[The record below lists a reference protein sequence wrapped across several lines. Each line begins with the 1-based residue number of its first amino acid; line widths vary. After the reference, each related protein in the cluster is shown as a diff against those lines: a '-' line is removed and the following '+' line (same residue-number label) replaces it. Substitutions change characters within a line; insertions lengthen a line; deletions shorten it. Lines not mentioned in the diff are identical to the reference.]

1 MPLLKRVEI
10 KDERSFRNGMVL
22 NLLLR
27 GTFDDSTLPA
37 AKWESGY
44 QVVDKT
50 QMITDSAMRYI
61 AWNISQESVFF

>member
-1 MPLLKRVEI
+1 
-10 KDERSFRNGMVL
+10 MVL

-44 QVVDKT
+44 QMVDKT
-50 QMITDSAMRYI
+50 QMITDGAMRYI